1 MVPNSK
7 TLVWFS
13 MALLLVACGDRGG
26 PAYPPGS
33 DVQFHLG
40 AFDARP
46 GYGLAELPSGAH
58 AIYLDPDIVVGARDI
73 VYVRDSGCQ
82 DGVCSIDFKFSPEG
96 GKRMLRV
103 SEAAVGRQMAIV
115 VDGRVVS
122 VADISS
128 PIRDGLRLS
137 TASEEE
143 SQALVKQIAVVP
155 P

>member
-1 MVPNSK
+1 MPSSK
-7 TLVWFS
+7 TLVWLS
-13 MALLLVACGDRGG
+13 TALLLVACGDRGG

-40 AFDARP
+40 ALNARP

-58 AIYLDPDIVVGARDI
+58 AIYLDPNIVVGARDI
-73 VYVRDSGCQ
+73 VYVRDSGCR
-82 DGVCSIDFKFSPEG
+82 DGVCSVDFKFSPEG
-96 GKRMLRV
+96 GKRMLRA
-103 SEAAVGRQMAIV
+103 SEASVGGQMAIV
-115 VDGRVVS
+115 VDGKVVS
-122 VADISS
+122 LANISG
-128 PIRDGLRLS
+128 PIKDGLRLS